1 MARALILALAFAAGA
16 VAAQAGGTFG
26 TSLRP
31 PARPEIVE
39 DRMTPIPASLPGKEF
54 GEWLD
59 DFRNRAAMLG
69 LDEDVLDRA
78 FRGVS
83 YDPGII
89 RRDENQSEFARTLWE
104 YLETAVSDARIRN
117 GRAMMRKHARTLDAI
132 ESRYGVEKQ
141 IVAAIWGLESAYGSW
156 RGSTNV
162 IEALASL
169 AFDGRRADFFESEL
183 VAALTILQKG
193 ETTPENLR
201 GSWAGAMGHTQF
213 MPTSYLLYAEDFDG
227 DGRRDIW
234 SDDPTDALASTAR
247 YLARFGWTYGQP
259 WGVEVTLPED
269 FDYLQADRK
278 ITRSPSEWARL
289 GVLGMDGRPV
299 PDHGPASILL
309 PGGHRGAAFMIFPN
323 FAVLES
329 YNPADAYVIAVGHL
343 GDRLM
348 GGGPIRQGWPR
359 DVRALGHDERTELQA
374 RLTELGFDTQGID
387 GRIGPLT
394 IDALRRWQK
403 ARGLVPDGFASPAML
418 QALREDRG

>member
-1 MARALILALAFAAGA
+1 MMILALVAGA
-16 VAAQAGGTFG
+16 VAAQAGAGG
-26 TSLRP
+26 SVGMSLRP
-31 PARPEIVE
+31 LGRPAIAE
-39 DRMTPIPASLPGKEF
+39 DHMTAIPASLPGKEF
-54 GEWLD
+54 DAWLD
-59 DFRNRAAMLG
+59 DFRNRAAMAG

-83 YDPGII
+83 YEPGIV
-89 RRDENQSEFARTLWE
+89 RRDENQAEFSRTLWE
-104 YLETAVSDARIRN
+104 YLETAVSETRIRN
-117 GRAMMRKHARTLDAI
+117 GRAMMRRHARTLDAI
-132 ESRYGVEKQ
+132 EARYGVEKQ

-162 IEALASL
+162 IAALATL
-169 AFDGRRADFFESEL
+169 AFDGRRADFFENEL
-183 VAALTILQKG
+183 IAALTILQKG

-234 SDDPTDALASTAR
+234 SDDPADALASTAG

-259 WGVEVTLPED
+259 WGVEVTLPAG
-269 FDYLQADRK
+269 FDYLQADRR
-278 ITRSPSEWARL
+278 ITRLPSEWARL
-289 GVLGMDGRPV
+289 GVLGLDGRPV

-309 PGGHRGAAFMIFPN
+309 PGGYRGPAFMIFPN
-323 FAVLES
+323 FAVLER

-348 GGGPIRQGWPR
+348 GGGPFRQGWPR
-359 DVRALGHDERTELQA
+359 DVRALGHGERAELQA

-403 ARGLVPDGFASPAML
+403 ARGLVPDGFATPALL
-418 QALREDRG
+418 QALREERG

>member
-1 MARALILALAFAAGA
+1 MARALIVALAFAAGT
-16 VAAQAGGTFG
+16 VAAQAGGSIG
-26 TSLRP
+26 TSVRP
-31 PARPEIVE
+31 LARPEIAE
-39 DRMTPIPASLPGKEF
+39 DRMNPIPASLPGKQF

-78 FRGVS
+78 FRGVT

-89 RRDENQSEFARTLWE
+89 RRDESQSEFTRTLWE
-104 YLETAVSDARIRN
+104 YLETAVSEARIRN

-132 ESRYGVEKQ
+132 ETRYGVEKQ

-162 IEALASL
+162 IEALATL

-234 SDDPTDALASTAR
+234 SDDPADALASTAR

-269 FDYLQADRK
+269 FDYLQADRR
-278 ITRSPSEWARL
+278 ITRLPSEWARL

-309 PGGHRGAAFMIFPN
+309 PGGHRGAAFMIFSN
-323 FAVLES
+323 FAVLER

-348 GGGPIRQGWPR
+348 GGDPIRQGWPR
-359 DVRALGHDERTELQA
+359 DIRALGHDERAELQA
-374 RLTELGFDTQGID
+374 RLTELGFDTRGID

-403 ARGLVPDGFASPAML
+403 TRGLVPDGFASPEML
-418 QALREDRG
+418 QVLREDRG